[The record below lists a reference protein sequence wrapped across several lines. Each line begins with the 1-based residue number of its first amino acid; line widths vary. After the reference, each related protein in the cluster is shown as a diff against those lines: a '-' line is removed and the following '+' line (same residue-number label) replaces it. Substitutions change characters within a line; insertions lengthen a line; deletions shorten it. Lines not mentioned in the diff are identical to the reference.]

1 MMKKIE
7 DKLELLIWCIIFG
20 GVIFLNL
27 SPQLISLERIYLLAI
42 LSAVLFFFFS
52 EHLIPRDISY
62 LKRNVL
68 RFFIFCGYLLLI
80 LAILISQKS
89 NLWVF
94 YFFPL
99 LLVFSLSITFVTN
112 PRILVLILIM
122 ISLFLLGEA
131 YWESRVPVDNL
142 RRIEFPVPF
151 LRIFILSLLAIFG
164 YYLYRNQLAMRKE
177 LEVYNQN
184 LKALN
189 EELQKKTEEL
199 KTANKRLQELSE
211 AKSVFVATV
220 SHELRTPLT
229 AILNSLKLIGYE
241 TESND
246 KVKEYMEIIKKN
258 IERQSIM
265 IDNLLDTA
273 RIERGTLEMKRTRFE
288 LNKLL
293 SEVVDTFR
301 PQATAK
307 KLVFDFFPLEGES
320 FIWGEEEQLRRVFIN
335 LVDNAI
341 KFTPEGGQVEVR
353 VIREEENLKVVV
365 ADTGCGIPKEEQE
378 KIFEPFVQAL
388 QENRFSRRGIGLG
401 LTIVKEI
408 VNRHQGRVWVES
420 EVGKGS
426 KFYVL
431 LPIDLRKNKR

>member
-1 MMKKIE
+1 MKKIE